1 MIIEECRHAFVTGG
15 ASGIGLGIAEALAD
29 RGVCVTIADVDA
41 EAAARAEAS
50 RPDRFFAVSLDVR
63 DLAGWRASQAAAA
76 ARFGPIDILVNNAGV
91 SFDGL
96 EIVDTPP
103 EAFGQVLAI
112 NLMGVFNGVAVVG
125 PGLRERRRGHI
136 VNTASVM
143 GLLPGLSG
151 MGAYSAS
158 KSAVVALSEAL
169 RAEMKPYGV
178 GVSVLCPGLVTS
190 NLRANTVKLGGVIRN
205 AERAAA
211 ARPTE
216 MSARAAGEIVVN
228 GVADDLPYLL
238 THLEHLDR
246 AAQRVEAIR
255 RSCGAIR
262 SS

>member
-1 MIIEECRHAFVTGG
+1 MNIEECRHAFVTGG

-29 RGVCVTIADVDA
+29 RGICVTVADVDA
-41 EAAARAEAS
+41 EAAPRAEAS
-50 RPDRFFAVSLDVR
+50 RPDRLFAVSLDVR
-63 DLAGWRASQAAAA
+63 DRVAWTAAKTAA
-76 ARFGPIDILVNNAGV
+76 EDRFGPIDLLVNNAGV

-103 EAFGQVLAI
+103 EAFEQVLAI

-125 PGLRERRRGHI
+125 PDLRARRRGHI

-169 RAEMKPYGV
+169 RAEMTPHNV
-178 GVSVLCPGLVTS
+178 GVSVLRPGLVTS

-216 MSARAAGEIVVN
+216 MSARAAGEIVVH
-228 GVADDLPYLL
+228 GVANDLPYLL
-238 THLEHLDR
+238 THTEHLSR
-246 AAQRVEAIR
+246 AAQRIELIR
-255 RSCGAIR
+255 ESC
-262 SS
+262 SSRP

>member
-1 MIIEECRHAFVTGG
+1 MIVEDCRHAFVTGG

-29 RGVCVTIADVDA
+29 RGIAVTIADVDA
-41 EAAARAEAS
+41 DAAVAVAAAR
-50 RPDRFFAVSLDVR
+50 PDRRFAVALDVR
-63 DLAGWRASQAAAA
+63 DRAAWQAGKDAAER
-76 ARFGPIDILVNNAGV
+76 RFGPIDLLVNNAGI

-96 EIVDTPP
+96 EIVDTAP
-103 EAFGQVLAI
+103 ETFEQVLAI
-112 NLMGVFNGVAVVG
+112 NLMGVVNGVAVVG
-125 PGLRERRRGHI
+125 PGMRERRRGHI

-143 GLLPGLSG
+143 GLLPGLAG

-205 AERAAA
+205 AHRADG

-216 MSARAAGEIVVN
+216 MSARDAGEIVVR

-238 THLEHLDR
+238 THPEHLDR
-246 AAQRVEAIR
+246 AAQRVEAMR
-255 RSCGAIR
+255 QSCSAN
-262 SS
+262 

>member
-15 ASGIGLGIAEALAD
+15 ASGIGLGVAEALAE
-29 RGVCVTIADVDA
+29 RGIAVTIADVDT
-41 EAAARAEAS
+41 ETAAGAEAS

-63 DLAGWRASQAAAA
+63 DRAAWRSAKAAAEG
-76 ARFGPIDILVNNAGV
+76 RFGPIDILVNNAGV

-103 EAFGQVLAI
+103 EAFEQVLAI
-112 NLMGVFNGVAVVG
+112 NLTGVFNGVAVVG
-125 PGLRERRRGHI
+125 PDLRERRRGHI

-205 AERAAA
+205 AQRAAA

-216 MSARAAGEIVVN
+216 MSARAAGEIVVH
-228 GVADDLPYLL
+228 GVANDLPYLL
-238 THLEHLDR
+238 THPEHLDR
-246 AAQRVEAIR
+246 AAQRVEVIR
-255 RSCGAIR
+255 Q
-262 SS
+262 SSGGSR